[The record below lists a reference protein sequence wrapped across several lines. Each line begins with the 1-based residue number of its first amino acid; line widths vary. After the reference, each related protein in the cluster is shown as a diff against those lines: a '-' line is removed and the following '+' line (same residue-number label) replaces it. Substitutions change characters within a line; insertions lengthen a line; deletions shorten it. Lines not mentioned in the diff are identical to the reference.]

1 MSSSPNSSSSSVA
14 TTTATATATPTPL
27 APGVDLTP
35 LNDVV
40 CQVDVMLGGASMSVR
55 DCLALR
61 RDAIIRLTKSAGG
74 DMQVLVNGIVVAYG
88 EVVILDESTA
98 VRITELVAPPS
109 NEVGE

>member
-14 TTTATATATPTPL
+14 TATATATAPAL
-27 APGVDLTP
+27 GVDLTP

-40 CQVDVMLGGASMSVR
+40 CQVDVMLGGAAMSVR

-61 RDAIIRLTKSAGG
+61 RDAIIRLTKAAGG
-74 DMQVLVNGIVVAYG
+74 DMQVMVNGIVVAYG
-88 EVVILDESTA
+88 EVVIIDESTA

>member
-1 MSSSPNSSSSSVA
+1 VA
-14 TTTATATATPTPL
+14 TTTATATAAPTPL